1 MSANGFIED
10 LGLSSSNLLLRLFAL
25 GVISVFLG
33 VLLFGFSVDTA
44 MYSILL
50 YFLLASLITPFNN
63 NPRKAFSW
71 LILIN
76 SVLVIYQTTVYVID
90 KDSPLIVMVVPL
102 ILSSLL
108 FAPIIRKVKFNYELP
123 FVILILG
130 VPSLYSFILG
140 SHINVYEAV
149 IIFYLNFLFP
159 IFIYIGMFL
168 FNGNSTRLLN
178 LISSNVFLI
187 LTISILLIPI
197 ELLYQGKSHL
207 ATLQFGGGQYSVI
220 GLLIL
225 SAPFLYEWYK
235 GKSSGYS
242 KLFIALFVVL
252 IFATSF
258 SKGVVLIGIMT
269 VIGILIFTRYNINFM
284 KMTILLVAAY
294 MFILF
299 SVELE
304 FINDIST
311 YWVARLDGLFD
322 NIFLLIR
329 LIGESGREDLWSL
342 GISQIENNPVFGQ
355 GIGSSSEIIKQ
366 EGVFAFSGFHSS
378 FLTVFVERGIAGVL
392 LIGYLFA
399 KYLTLATKVKLKAI
413 SQLGVLFFYLL
424 FVLFSNTTGVEL
436 FMYSSKSINVNILIY
451 MVILIGYL
459 EVENNNKIR
468 NVF

>member
-25 GVISVFLG
+25 GVVSVFLG
-33 VLLFGFSVDTA
+33 VLLFGFSIDTA

-50 YFLLASLITPFNN
+50 YFLLASLFTPFNK

-90 KDSPLIVMVVPL
+90 KDSPLIAMVVPL

-108 FAPIIRKVKFNYELP
+108 FVPIIRKVKFNYELP

-140 SHINVYEAV
+140 SHINVHEAV
-149 IIFYLNFLFP
+149 IIFYLNVLFP
-159 IFIYIGMFL
+159 IFIYIGIFS
-168 FNGNSTRLLN
+168 FNGESTRLLN
-178 LISSNVFLI
+178 LISSNIFLMLVI
-187 LTISILLIPI
+187 AILLIPI

-207 ATLQFGGGQYSVI
+207 ATLQFGGGQYSLI

-225 SAPFLYEWYK
+225 SAPFLYEWYR
-235 GKSSGYS
+235 GKASGYA
-242 KLFIALFVVL
+242 KLFIALIIFL

-258 SKGVVLIGIMT
+258 SKGSILIGIMT
-269 VIGILIFTRYNINFM
+269 VFGVLIFTRNNINFL
-284 KMTILLVAAY
+284 KLVILLATTYV
-294 MFILF
+294 FIIF
-299 SVELE
+299 GIELE
-304 FINDIST
+304 FINDAFT
-311 YWVARLDGLFD
+311 YWAARLDGLFD
-322 NIFLLIR
+322 NIFIVIELIK
-329 LIGESGREDLWSL
+329 ESGRGNIWSI
-342 GISQIENNPVFGQ
+342 GVSQIENNPVFGQ

-366 EGVFAFSGFHSS
+366 ESDFTFSGFHSN

-392 LIGYLFA
+392 LIGYLIA
-399 KYLTLATKVKLKAI
+399 KYLVLATKVKLKAV
-413 SQLGVLFFYLL
+413 SQLGAWFFYLL

-436 FMYSSKSINVNILIY
+436 FMYSSKSVNVNILIY

-459 EVENNNKIR
+459 EVKNNNKIH